1 MSCQA
6 LLQGIV
12 PTQRSNLGLPH
23 CRQIRCCLSY
33 QESPWAQHRGTHMP
47 PPKGTVRSTKV
58 KLQHQAPTP
67 TVHPSCGLAPT
78 PSGVALG
85 AGSQP
90 GPEGEVQEAEGS
102 EHGHE
107 SWGRQ
112 ITETL
117 RSVSPKTPVTPKL
130 SHIRRDD
137 PGQCLFGNWPKAKEG
152 SPAGPSPLLRRPASR
167 PKPCNPWLRAA
178 SSQP

>member
-1 MSCQA
+1 
-6 LLQGIV
+6 
-12 PTQRSNLGLPH
+12 
-23 CRQIRCCLSY
+23 
-33 QESPWAQHRGTHMP
+33 MP

-58 KLQHQAPTP
+58 KPQHQAPTP

-107 SWGRQ
+107 SWG
-112 ITETL
+112 
-117 RSVSPKTPVTPKL
+117 
-130 SHIRRDD
+130 
-137 PGQCLFGNWPKAKEG
+137 
-152 SPAGPSPLLRRPASR
+152 LLT
-167 PKPCNPWLRAA
+167 
-178 SSQP
+178 